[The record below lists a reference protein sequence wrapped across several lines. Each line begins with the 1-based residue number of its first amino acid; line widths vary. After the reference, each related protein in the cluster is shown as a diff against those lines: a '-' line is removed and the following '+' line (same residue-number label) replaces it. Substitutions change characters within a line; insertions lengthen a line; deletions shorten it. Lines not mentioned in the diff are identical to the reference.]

1 MLGDAYEY
9 ARNGCSL
16 HGIALYLGE
25 LNGICYYTC
34 TKCGQGANGGNV
46 AGRDA
51 TTPTRL
57 SATIKETEE
66 DCLVLTGN
74 VSILNAVSTT
84 KRISRIQL

>member
-1 MLGDAYEY
+1 MEY
-9 ARNGCSL
+9 ATIHAS
-16 HGIALYLGE
+16 
-25 LNGICYYTC
+25 
-34 TKCGQGANGGNV
+34 NV
-46 AGRDA
+46 VKVTMEENVPGRDA

-66 DCLVLTGN
+66 DCLVVTGN